1 MSPAGPQS
9 SDGMLS
15 LNLPSGAESAHVIS
29 WLSLLGLA
37 IRELGPLP
45 YAQPFST
52 HSGVTGATLEP
63 IHRGAGLPGQGEAT
77 GPHLF

>member
-29 WLSLLGLA
+29 WLPLLGLA

-45 YAQPFST
+45 YAQPF
-52 HSGVTGATLEP
+52 SGVTGATLEP
-63 IHRGAGLPGQGEAT
+63 IHRGAGLPGQGAAT